1 MPVSETTDT
10 FRRPAWKSC
19 VVGDQSARFKNTSS
33 IRATGSILW
42 WWHHWNGTV
51 VCTRCVC
58 VCVFKSESLHHQHSA
73 RHFFL
78 LENNRLFASTESWI
92 NFLCP
97 QLRAELNLCSTH
109 THTYIWWIT
118 GLGWGSQEA
127 LLQGFMGRQRWRIC
141 RVRGICS
148 S

>member
-10 FRRPAWKSC
+10 FRRPAWLSC

-33 IRATGSILW
+33 IRATGSVLW
-42 WWHHWNGTV
+42 WWHSTETALRFVHGV
-51 VCTRCVC
+51 CVC
-58 VCVFKSESLHHQHSA
+58 VCSSTRVCTIST
-73 RHFFL
+73 RHGTFFL
-78 LENNRLFASTESWI
+78 WENNRLFASTESWI

-97 QLRAELNLCSTH
+97 QLRAELNLRSHTR
-109 THTYIWWIT
+109 THTYD
-118 GLGWGSQEA
+118 GLQA
-127 LLQGFMGRQRWRIC
+127 LVGVPGGFGVTGRQQWRIH